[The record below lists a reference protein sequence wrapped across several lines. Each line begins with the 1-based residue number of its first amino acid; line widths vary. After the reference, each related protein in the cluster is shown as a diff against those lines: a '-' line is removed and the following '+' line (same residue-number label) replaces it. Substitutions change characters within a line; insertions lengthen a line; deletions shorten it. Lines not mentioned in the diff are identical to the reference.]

1 MSDPQQ
7 PINYRLFI
15 PLMMIFMSGYL
26 FMKGPSA
33 NTAQLLF
40 RVGALAVGLMLLLF
54 LNLPKSK
61 SNAEKDKGE

>member
-40 RVGALAVGLMLLLF
+40 RVGTLAVGLMLLLF

-61 SNAEKDKGE
+61 SNADRDAGE

>member
-40 RVGALAVGLMLLLF
+40 RVGTLAVGLILLLF

-61 SNAEKDKGE
+61 SNADRDTGE

>member
-26 FMKGPSA
+26 FTKGPAS

-40 RVGALAVGLMLLLF
+40 RLGTLLVGLFLLLF
-54 LNLPKSK
+54 LNIPRSK
-61 SNAEKDKGE
+61 SDQEQDSEE

>member
-40 RVGALAVGLMLLLF
+40 RVGTLAVGLILLLF

-61 SNAEKDKGE
+61 SNADRDAGE

>member
-7 PINYRLFI
+7 PVNYRLFI

-26 FMKGPSA
+26 FMKGPSS

-40 RVGALAVGLMLLLF
+40 RVGTLAVGLMLLLF

-61 SNAEKDKGE
+61 SNEDRDAGE

>member
-15 PLMMIFMSGYL
+15 LLMMIFMSGYL

-40 RVGALAVGLMLLLF
+40 RVGTLAVGLILLLF

-61 SNAEKDKGE
+61 SNADRNAEE